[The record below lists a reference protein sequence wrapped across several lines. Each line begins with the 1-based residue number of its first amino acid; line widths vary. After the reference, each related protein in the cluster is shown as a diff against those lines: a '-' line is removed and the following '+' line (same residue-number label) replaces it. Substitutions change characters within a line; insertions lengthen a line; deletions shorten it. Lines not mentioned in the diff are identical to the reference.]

1 MTKTEELRITVTGPP
16 QQVEQYIH
24 EQHKTAAEGGRYGV
38 RISVERVQVADVDV
52 GFSNEHDGSQER

>member
-1 MTKTEELRITVTGPP
+1 MTKTEELRITVTGPR

-38 RISVERVQVADVDV
+38 KISVERVQTEDVDAE
-52 GFSNEHDGSQER
+52 FSNDHG